1 MDYARAGYPG
11 LFSSWLP
18 FYESSDDDDAHRLRL
33 LLRIISEIDD
43 SNAVYRS
50 GAEKAEMAKLRA
62 KALLDDFSVEGLH
75 TLNEDFKSCN
85 MSHGGAA
92 DMLSLTFFISSVRT
106 ACEAA
111 LADNIVLNP

>member
-1 MDYARAGYPG
+1 M
-11 LFSSWLP
+11 
-18 FYESSDDDDAHRLRL
+18 HRLKL

-50 GAEKAEMAKLRA
+50 GLEMAEMAKSRA
-62 KALLDDFSVEGLH
+62 RALLEDFSIEGLNM
-75 TLNEDFKSCN
+75 LNDEFKRCN

-111 LADNIVLNP
+111 LSGDIVLNP